1 MKKKATAPKERAA
14 KVRPAVSKRKTVD
27 KKDKKKA
34 AKQPVVKKQRETST
48 GSIATNL
55 HEGSRSEYLAQYVF
69 SSFGTAVPVPH
80 QEDTG
85 LDIYCTLLE
94 PDGRRAWP
102 RAYYS
107 VQVKS
112 TMEPWVFASPES
124 VRWIIEHPLPIFLCI
139 VNKAEARIL
148 VYHTT
153 PRFAAWILPLHK
165 ERLELIPGSE
175 GRAQPVHTSWEIGSS
190 FELKA
195 PILNFTIQEALDD
208 TFRARVAAVLKFWI
222 GYDMENIF
230 RIKCGNHHF
239 QVPYEYETN
248 RADAIG
254 GISEFGGPFS
264 EQSVQRAEAVI
275 KELLGRITTHHY
287 KKNELV
293 SAAIYATALRRLSPV
308 HEPFQFNPHDVS
320 LHSELNRRFG
330 MSQPTHSFEAID
342 ALRQMLI
349 DELAQH
355 GISETGQG
363 RDAMPELGQSPK

>member
-1 MKKKATAPKERAA
+1 MKKKATAPIGRAAA
-14 KVRPAVSKRKTVD
+14 KVGPGVSK
-27 KKDKKKA
+27 KK
-34 AKQPVVKKQRETST
+34 ETSV

-94 PDGRRAWP
+94 RDGQLAWP

-112 TMEPWVFASPES
+112 TMDPRVFPSPES

-139 VNKAEARIL
+139 VLKTEARIL
-148 VYHTT
+148 IYHTA

-165 ERLELIPGSE
+165 NRLELIPGTGTKALSVE
-175 GRAQPVHTSWEIGSS
+175 TSWEEGGS

-195 PILNFTIQEALDD
+195 PILNFTIQEALDN

-222 GYDMENIF
+222 HNGMENIF

-239 QVPYEYETN
+239 QAPYEYETN
-248 RADAIG
+248 IAGGIG
-254 GISEFGGPFS
+254 GTIEFGGPFS
-264 EQSVQRAEAVI
+264 EQSVQRAEAVL
-275 KELLGRITTHHY
+275 KELLGHISTHHY

-293 SAAIYATALRRLSPV
+293 SAAIYATALRRLSPIPKPGESS
-308 HEPFQFNPHDVS
+308 HHDAF
-320 LHSELNRRFG
+320 LHSKLNTLFG
-330 MSQPTHSFEAID
+330 MSPPTHVYQAVD
-342 ALRQMLI
+342 TLRQMLI
-349 DELAQH
+349 DKLAQH
-355 GISETGQG
+355 GIPDMEQTQTSSSL
-363 RDAMPELGQSPK
+363 LGC